1 MGKFLQVFGRGD
13 CGLYRLL
20 GESYFLRA
28 CYVVVGASEEVLFL
42 QGGNVFEGHDKP
54 QTEVCARWC
63 PRFALGKRAVPG
75 PARVPACMATSKLGN
90 SGRPDE
96 CFAACEDTYVA
107 NAALEEAKR
116 NLLKMDFNL
125 K

>member
-90 SGRPDE
+90 S
-96 CFAACEDTYVA
+96 EDQT
-107 NAALEEAKR
+107 NALQPVR
-116 NLLKMDFNL
+116 TLMWPTQLLKRPNGTS
-125 K
+125 